1 MRNRLQYIFSWS
13 KEGNY
18 LIVYDKQKK
27 KRVDNIRF
35 PLGYLKFNTSLDNT
49 ICKV

>member
-13 KEGNY
+13 KEGNKI
-18 LIVYDKQKK
+18 IVYDKLKK

-35 PLGYLKFNTSLDNT
+35 PLGYLKFDTSLDK
-49 ICKV
+49 ILCRI